1 MQTFHIFPTINLIPS
16 KVHPII
22 HLGRRVG
29 RFRDGQ
35 GWLGRLLH
43 RRRLDAGTRKGLK
56 LRLLT
61 PVHAGGGRGTT
72 RNVGG
77 GGSGGGAGHLKDET
91 GATVFARWRRRLGR
105 ETQLQSAGAIGGQG
119 HLGSGRVLGSGVV
132 VGRDRRED
140 RHHDALASSTHE
152 SPWTLHGKVLLFK
165 KNRKDNQEWFQ
176 MRFQKL
182 KI

>member
-1 MQTFHIFPTINLIPS
+1 MHPS
-16 KVHPII
+16 I

-35 GWLGRLLH
+35 RWLGRLLH
-43 RRRLDAGTRKGLK
+43 RRWLDAGPRKGLK

-77 GGSGGGAGHLKDET
+77 GGSGGRAGHLKDET
-91 GATVFARWRRRLGR
+91 GATVFARRRRRLGR

-119 HLGSGRVLGSGVV
+119 HLGSGKVLGSGAV
-132 VGRDRRED
+132 VGRGRRED

-152 SPWTLHGKVLLFK
+152 SPGTLREKVFLLNKMEKTIKNDFRCDFK
-165 KNRKDNQEWFQ
+165 K
-176 MRFQKL
+176 
-182 KI
+182 